1 VDHSSA
7 RAVNHHADHPGF
19 AGPIGLVCAIAML
32 AGGRRQARLAVE
44 LARLSSADDVV
55 DIGCGPGSAVRAAAR
70 NGAHV
75 TGVDPSPLMLRL
87 ARTVT
92 RNQPR
97 VAWSQGTAENLPLPS
112 SSATVAWSVKTVHHW
127 RDVTAGLAEVTRVL
141 VAGGRFFAIE
151 RQVRPDSTGLASHGW
166 TDEQVRAFAAQ
177 CRAAGFDTVHVGKH
191 IHGRSVLWAVQAMRT

>member
-1 VDHSSA
+1 MF
-7 RAVNHHADHPGF
+7 PG
-19 AGPIGLVCAIAML
+19 GPQ
-32 AGGRRQARLAVE
+32 QARGRFKR
-44 LARLSSADDVV
+44 ARLSSADDVV

-141 VAGGRFFAIE
+141 VAGGRVFALE
-151 RQVRPDSTGLASHGW
+151 RQVRADLNGLANHGGA
-166 TDEQVRAFAAQ
+166 DEKGRAFAWQ
-177 CRAAGFDTVHVGKH
+177 GRAAGLDTVRVG
-191 IHGRSVLWAVQAMRT
+191 IH

>member
-1 VDHSSA
+1 MF
-7 RAVNHHADHPGF
+7 PG
-19 AGPIGLVCAIAML
+19 GPQ
-32 AGGRRQARLAVE
+32 QARGRFKR
-44 LARLSSADDVV
+44 ARLSSADDVV

-127 RDVTAGLAEVTRVL
+127 RDVTAG
-141 VAGGRFFAIE
+141 VARGRRGRGGRGRIFSV
-151 RQVRPDSTGLASHGW
+151 QPPTRP
-166 TDEQVRAFAAQ
+166 
-177 CRAAGFDTVHVGKH
+177 
-191 IHGRSVLWAVQAMRT
+191 